1 VVRGVQAR
9 KVFERRR
16 AEADVDTA
24 VAEAIAERD
33 KSLLDSAIAMA
44 AGIHYSAPRLKE
56 ARTLF
61 ERLVQ
66 ENRVQDLLDAA
77 IDSED
82 ESKLLVAVKEA
93 EGIKY
98 TDSTVGDAKKLID
111 GIRKK
116 RAEEEAAKSA
126 EQAAKD
132 KKAREQAAAKALKAS
147 MSGKGTP
154 AQKREAMQAAIATAE
169 DVIPQDPNIEKAK
182 QALETLIASMGASEI
197 LEGALASGDPDAI
210 QDAIEKTEG
219 KPGVTDKMIAGAKTS
234 LAKAEASREVIQL
247 LKDAMATSSIETV
260 KAAVAAAE
268 EKAYD
273 GEHYTNAKLYLKQL
287 ESAKSNS
294 KDAVMARSEGMGY
307 DSMLEEQ
314 SKVMLIHKYEKLKAR
329 DGSALEYTNQDIR
342 TSILQLENNGLTA
355 LGVSMFNS
363 ILGFTG
369 AKLMQ
374 YPAMLALEVL
384 QKGLETAEL
393 RDEIYAQCIKQTN
406 GSEGEI
412 SARTWQMINLCTRT
426 FPPSD
431 QFLPYVR
438 THVYLCKM
446 GQLDGVTK
454 HDSALAETTLV
465 KLRQIQESPA
475 TAPPSQETIQAVRD
489 SEPLTC
495 TIYFLDNSMK
505 RYPIT
510 EDTTVKALLDTI
522 ARDLN
527 YSQMDS
533 CAIFDVKDFEYPIHV
548 RENLVVYDV
557 MNQWQQM
564 LMSGFKGKMGIKKVS
579 SHKLVL
585 RKRLYL
591 SEPAEKISCPI
602 DLHLLFSQARQDV
615 AFGRFSITEVEAL
628 LLASLTLQIEYGD
641 YDAKKHQGGFLR
653 DILQEYIPA
662 NIYRKH
668 QRNRMHLLSSS
679 RTRAA
684 LLSRGA
690 FVLPVADSL
699 ARCLQG
705 CTSRRFGSEIC

>member
-1 VVRGVQAR
+1 
-9 KVFERRR
+9 
-16 AEADVDTA
+16 
-24 VAEAIAERD
+24 
-33 KSLLDSAIAMA
+33 M
-44 AGIHYSAPRLKE
+44 
-56 ARTLF
+56 
-61 ERLVQ
+61 
-66 ENRVQDLLDAA
+66 
-77 IDSED
+77 
-82 ESKLLVAVKEA
+82 
-93 EGIKY
+93 
-98 TDSTVGDAKKLID
+98 
-111 GIRKK
+111 
-116 RAEEEAAKSA
+116 
-126 EQAAKD
+126 
-132 KKAREQAAAKALKAS
+132 
-147 MSGKGTP
+147 
-154 AQKREAMQAAIATAE
+154 
-169 DVIPQDPNIEKAK
+169 
-182 QALETLIASMGASEI
+182 
-197 LEGALASGDPDAI
+197 
-210 QDAIEKTEG
+210 
-219 KPGVTDKMIAGAKTS
+219 
-234 LAKAEASREVIQL
+234 
-247 LKDAMATSSIETV
+247 
-260 KAAVAAAE
+260 
-268 EKAYD
+268 
-273 GEHYTNAKLYLKQL
+273 
-287 ESAKSNS
+287 
-294 KDAVMARSEGMGY
+294 
-307 DSMLEEQ
+307 
-314 SKVMLIHKYEKLKAR
+314 
-329 DGSALEYTNQDIR
+329 
-342 TSILQLENNGLTA
+342 
-355 LGVSMFNS
+355 
-363 ILGFTG
+363 
-369 AKLMQ
+369 
-374 YPAMLALEVL
+374 
-384 QKGLETAEL
+384 
-393 RDEIYAQCIKQTN
+393 
-406 GSEGEI
+406 
-412 SARTWQMINLCTRT
+412 
-426 FPPSD
+426 
-431 QFLPYVR
+431 
-438 THVYLCKM
+438 
-446 GQLDGVTK
+446 
-454 HDSALAETTLV
+454 
-465 KLRQIQESPA
+465 
-475 TAPPSQETIQAVRD
+475 RD

-690 FVLPVADSL
+690 FVLPVADGL